1 MAVTPQELDQMVAAK
16 VKELAEH
23 RLEQMVRE
31 QVQAVLGAEA
41 QKSGRQKRVA
51 IVSSKGTLDAA
62 YPPLIL
68 ATTAAALDMEVGVFF
83 TFFGLHILKK
93 KGLENLKFVP
103 VANPAMPMPMPNLL
117 GALPGMT
124 GLATLMM
131 KQTIK
136 QKQIASIPE
145 LMEVAKES
153 GVKLWPCQMTM
164 DMMDIKWEDLI
175 AGLEDPVGAATFLE
189 FASHADITQIGRAHV

>member
-1 MAVTPQELDQMVAAK
+1 MGLTSQEIDQVVAAK
-16 VKELAEH
+16 VRELAEH
-23 RLEQMVRE
+23 RLEELVRE
-31 QVQAVLGAEA
+31 QVKAVLEAEA
-41 QKSGRQKRVA
+41 RKTRPKRIA
-51 IVSSKGTLDAA
+51 IVASKGTLDAA

-68 ATTAAALDMEVGVFF
+68 ATTAAALDMEAGIFF
-83 TFFGLHILKK
+83 TFFGLQIVKK
-93 KGLENLKFVP
+93 RGLDNLKFVP

-136 QKQIASIPE
+136 QKHIASIPE
-145 LMEVAKES
+145 LMDLAKEC

-164 DMMDIKWEDLI
+164 DMMDIKREDLRSRSARLRSWNSRRPAI
-175 AGLEDPVGAATFLE
+175 LRSLCSATNN
-189 FASHADITQIGRAHV
+189 

>member
-1 MAVTPQELDQMVAAK
+1 MAVTPQELDQMVTAK
-16 VKELAEH
+16 VKEMAEH

-31 QVQAVLGAEA
+31 QVQAVLDAEA
-41 QKSGRQKRVA
+41 QKTARPKRVA

-68 ATTAAALDMEVGVFF
+68 ATTAAALDMETAVFF

-93 KGLENLKFVP
+93 KGLDHLKFVP

-136 QKQIASIPE
+136 HKHIASIPE
-145 LMEVAKES
+145 LMELAKES

-164 DMMDIKWEDLI
+164 DMMDIKREDLI
-175 AGLEDPVGAATFLE
+175 DGLEDPVGAATFLE
-189 FASHADITQIGRAHV
+189 FASHADITLYV

>member
-1 MAVTPQELDQMVAAK
+1 MGVSSQEMDDLVAAK

-23 RLEQMVRE
+23 RLEAMVRE
-31 QVQAVLGAEA
+31 HVKAALDAEA
-41 QKSGRQKRVA
+41 GQKARPKRLA

-68 ATTAAALDMEVGVFF
+68 ATTAAALDMEAGVFF

-93 KGLENLKFVP
+93 KELEHLKFVP
-103 VANPAMPMPMPNLL
+103 LANPAMPMPMPNLV

-136 QKQIASIPE
+136 QKHIASIPE
-145 LMEVAKES
+145 LMGLAIES

-164 DMMDIKWEDLI
+164 DMMGIKREDLI
-175 AGLEDPVGAATFLE
+175 DGLEEPVGAATFLE
-189 FASHADITQIGRAHV
+189 YASNSDISLFV

>member
-1 MAVTPQELDQMVAAK
+1 MGLTSQELDQVVAAK
-16 VKELAEH
+16 VRELAEH
-23 RLEQMVRE
+23 RLEELVRA
-31 QVQAVLGAEA
+31 QVKAALDAEA
-41 QKSGRQKRVA
+41 RKTRPKRIA

-83 TFFGLHILKK
+83 TFFGLQIVK
-93 KGLENLKFVP
+93 KGGVENLKFVP
-103 VANPAMPMPMPNLL
+103 VANPAMPMPIPNLV

-136 QKQIASIPE
+136 QKHIASLPE
-145 LMEVAKES
+145 LMDVAKES

-164 DMMDIKWEDLI
+164 DMMNIKREDLI
-175 AGLEDPVGAATFLE
+175 DGLQEPVGAATFLE
-189 FASHADITQIGRAHV
+189 FASSSDISLFV

>member
-1 MAVTPQELDQMVAAK
+1 MTQVSKQRILGKAEEIAGAVQKTVGRAVSNALQARMAIMSY
-16 VKELAEH
+16 
-23 RLEQMVRE
+23 M
-31 QVQAVLGAEA
+31 LGIALMRA
-41 QKSGRQKRVA
+41 F
-51 IVSSKGTLDAA
+51 
-62 YPPLIL
+62 L

-103 VANPAMPMPMPNLL
+103 VGNPAMPMPMPNLL

-136 QKQIASIPE
+136 QKHIASIPE
-145 LMEVAKES
+145 LMAIAQES

-164 DMMDIKWEDLI
+164 DMMDIKPDDLI
-175 AGLEDPVGAATFLE
+175 DGIEEPVGAATFLE
-189 FASHADITQIGRAHV
+189 YASHADITLYV

>member
-1 MAVTPQELDQMVAAK
+1 MGLTSQEIDQVVAAK

-23 RLEQMVRE
+23 RLEELVRE
-31 QVQAVLGAEA
+31 QVKAVLEAEA
-41 QKSGRQKRVA
+41 RKTRPKRIA
-51 IVSSKGTLDAA
+51 IVASKGTLDAA

-68 ATTAAALDMEVGVFF
+68 ATTAAALDMEAGIFF
-83 TFFGLHILKK
+83 TFFGLHVVKK
-93 KGLENLKFVP
+93 SGLDNLKFVP

-136 QKQIASIPE
+136 QKHIASIPE
-145 LMEVAKES
+145 LMDLAKEC

-164 DMMDIKWEDLI
+164 DMMDIKREELI
-175 AGLEDPVGAATFLE
+175 DGLQEPVGAATFLE
-189 FASHADITQIGRAHV
+189 FASTSDITLFV

>member
-1 MAVTPQELDQMVAAK
+1 MNVSAQELDQLVAAK
-16 VKELAEH
+16 VKELVEH
-23 RLEQMVRE
+23 RLEAMVRE
-31 QVQAVLGAEA
+31 QVKTALDAEA
-41 QKSGRQKRVA
+41 RRMARPKRLAV
-51 IVSSKGTLDAA
+51 VSSKGTLDAA

-68 ATTAAALDMEVGVFF
+68 ATTAAALDMEAGVFF

-93 KGLENLKFVP
+93 KELEHLKFVP
-103 VANPAMPMPMPNLL
+103 LANPAMPMPMPNLV

-136 QKQIASIPE
+136 QKHIASIPE
-145 LMEVAKES
+145 LMELAIES

-164 DMMDIKWEDLI
+164 DMMGIKREDLI
-175 AGLEDPVGAATFLE
+175 EGLEEPVGAATFLE
-189 FASHADITQIGRAHV
+189 YASNSDISLFV

>member
-1 MAVTPQELDQMVAAK
+1 MTTQELDQAVAAK

-31 QVQAVLGAEA
+31 QVQAVLEAERKKA
-41 QKSGRQKRVA
+41 TRPKRIA

-68 ATTAAALDMEVGVFF
+68 ATTAAALDMEAGIFF

-93 KGLENLKFVP
+93 NALERLKFVP
-103 VANPAMPMPMPNLL
+103 LANPAMPMPMPNLL

-136 QKQIASIPE
+136 HKHIASIPD
-145 LMEVAKES
+145 LMTIAKES

-164 DMMDIKWEDLI
+164 EMMNIKPDELI
-175 AGLEDPVGAATFLE
+175 DGVEAPVGAATFLE
-189 FASHADITQIGRAHV
+189 FASHADITLYV

>member
-1 MAVTPQELDQMVAAK
+1 MDVSAQELDHLVAAK

-23 RLEQMVRE
+23 RLEAMVRE
-31 QVQAVLGAEA
+31 QVKAALDAEA
-41 QKSGRQKRVA
+41 RRTARPKRIA
-51 IVSSKGTLDAA
+51 IVSSKGTLDTA

-68 ATTAAALDMEVGVFF
+68 ATTAAALDMEAGVFF

-93 KGLENLKFVP
+93 KELERLKFVP
-103 VANPAMPMPMPNLL
+103 LANPAMPMPMPNLL

-131 KQTIK
+131 KHTIK
-136 QKQIASIPE
+136 QKRIASIPE
-145 LMEVAKES
+145 LMELAIES

-164 DMMDIKWEDLI
+164 DMMGIKRQDLI
-175 AGLEDPVGAATFLE
+175 DGLEEPVGAATFLE
-189 FASHADITQIGRAHV
+189 YASNSDISLFV

>member
-1 MAVTPQELDQMVAAK
+1 MGVTSQELDQMVAAK

-23 RLEQMVRE
+23 RLEEMVRE
-31 QVQAVLGAEA
+31 QVKTALDAQSQAGH
-41 QKSGRQKRVA
+41 RPKRIA
-51 IVSSKGTLDAA
+51 LVSSKGTLDAA

-68 ATTAAALDMEVGVFF
+68 ATTAAALDMEAGIFF

-93 KGLENLKFVP
+93 GSAEHLKFVP
-103 VANPAMPMPMPNLL
+103 VANPAMPMPLPNLV

-136 QKQIASIPE
+136 QKRITSVPE
-145 LMEVAKES
+145 LMDLAKES

-164 DMMDIKWEDLI
+164 DMMGIKREDLI
-175 AGLEDPVGAATFLE
+175 DGLEEPVGAATFLE
-189 FASHADITQIGRAHV
+189 YASNSDITLFV

>member
-1 MAVTPQELDQMVAAK
+1 MGLTSQDIDHVVAAT

-23 RLEQMVRE
+23 RLEELVRE
-31 QVQAVLGAEA
+31 QVKAVLEAEA
-41 QKSGRQKRVA
+41 RKTRPKRVA
-51 IVSSKGTLDAA
+51 IVASKGTLDTA

-68 ATTAAALDMEVGVFF
+68 ATTAAALDMEAGIFF
-83 TFFGLHILKK
+83 TFFGLEIVKK
-93 KGLENLKFVP
+93 SGLGNLKFVP

-124 GLATLMM
+124 GLATFMM

-136 QKQIASIPE
+136 QKHIASIPE
-145 LMEVAKES
+145 LMDLAKEC

-164 DMMDIKWEDLI
+164 DMMDIKREELI
-175 AGLEDPVGAATFLE
+175 DGLQEPVGAATFLE
-189 FASHADITQIGRAHV
+189 FASSSDITLFV

>member
-1 MAVTPQELDQMVAAK
+1 MGLTSQEIDQVVAAK

-23 RLEQMVRE
+23 RLEELVRE
-31 QVQAVLGAEA
+31 QVKAVLDAEA
-41 QKSGRQKRVA
+41 RKARPKRIA

-68 ATTAAALDMEVGVFF
+68 ATTAAALDMEAGIFF
-83 TFFGLHILKK
+83 TFFGLQIVKK
-93 KGLENLKFVP
+93 RGLDNLKFVP

-136 QKQIASIPE
+136 QKHIASIPE
-145 LMEVAKES
+145 LMDLAKEC

-164 DMMDIKWEDLI
+164 DMMDIKREELI
-175 AGLEDPVGAATFLE
+175 DGLQEPVGAATFLE
-189 FASHADITQIGRAHV
+189 FASTSDITLFV

>member
-1 MAVTPQELDQMVAAK
+1 MDVTSQELDQMVAAK

-23 RLEQMVRE
+23 RLEEMVRE
-31 QVQAVLGAEA
+31 QVKTALDAQSQA
-41 QKSGRQKRVA
+41 GRRPKRIA
-51 IVSSKGTLDAA
+51 LVSSKGTLDAA

-68 ATTAAALDMEVGVFF
+68 ATTAAALDMEAGIFF

-93 KGLENLKFVP
+93 GSAEHLKFVP
-103 VANPAMPMPMPNLL
+103 VANPAMPMPLPNLV

-136 QKQIASIPE
+136 QKRITSVPE
-145 LMEVAKES
+145 LMDLAKES

-164 DMMDIKWEDLI
+164 DMMGIKREDLI
-175 AGLEDPVGAATFLE
+175 DGLEEPVGAATFLE
-189 FASHADITQIGRAHV
+189 YASNSDITLFV

>member
-1 MAVTPQELDQMVAAK
+1 MGLTSQEIDQVVAAK

-23 RLEQMVRE
+23 RLEELVRE
-31 QVQAVLGAEA
+31 QVKSVLEAEA
-41 QKSGRQKRVA
+41 RKTRPKRIA
-51 IVSSKGTLDAA
+51 IVASKGTLDAA

-68 ATTAAALDMEVGVFF
+68 ATTAAALDMEAGIFF
-83 TFFGLHILKK
+83 TFFGLQIVKK
-93 KGLENLKFVP
+93 RGLDNLKFVP

-136 QKQIASIPE
+136 QKHIASIPE
-145 LMEVAKES
+145 LMDLAKEC

-164 DMMDIKWEDLI
+164 DMMDIKREELI
-175 AGLEDPVGAATFLE
+175 DGLQEPVGAATFLE
-189 FASHADITQIGRAHV
+189 FASTSDITLFV

>member
-1 MAVTPQELDQMVAAK
+1 MGLTSQEIDHVVAAT

-23 RLEQMVRE
+23 RLEELVRE
-31 QVQAVLGAEA
+31 QVKAVLEAEA
-41 QKSGRQKRVA
+41 RKTRPKRIA
-51 IVSSKGTLDAA
+51 IVASKGTLDAA

-68 ATTAAALDMEVGVFF
+68 ATTAAALDMEAGIFF
-83 TFFGLHILKK
+83 TFFGLEIVKK
-93 KGLENLKFVP
+93 SGLENLKFVP
-103 VANPAMPMPMPNLL
+103 IANPAMPMPMPNLL

-136 QKQIASIPE
+136 QKHIASIPE
-145 LMEVAKES
+145 LMGLAKEC

-164 DMMDIKWEDLI
+164 DMMNIKRGELI
-175 AGLEDPVGAATFLE
+175 DGVQEPVGAATFLE
-189 FASHADITQIGRAHV
+189 YASSSDITLFV

>member
-1 MAVTPQELDQMVAAK
+1 MGLTSQEIDQVVAAK

-23 RLEQMVRE
+23 RLEELVRE
-31 QVQAVLGAEA
+31 QVKAALEAEA
-41 QKSGRQKRVA
+41 RKTKPKRVA
-51 IVSSKGTLDAA
+51 IVASKGTLDAA

-68 ATTAAALDMEVGVFF
+68 ATTAAALDMEAGVFF
-83 TFFGLHILKK
+83 TFFGLQIVKK
-93 KGLENLKFVP
+93 NGLGNLKFVP

-136 QKQIASIPE
+136 QKHIASIPE
-145 LMEVAKES
+145 LMELAKEC

-164 DMMDIKWEDLI
+164 DMMDIKREELI
-175 AGLEDPVGAATFLE
+175 DGLQEPVGAATFLE
-189 FASHADITQIGRAHV
+189 FASNSDITLFV

>member
-1 MAVTPQELDQMVAAK
+1 MAVTPQELDQVVAAK

-31 QVQAVLGAEA
+31 QVRAALDAEA
-41 QKSGRQKRVA
+41 KKSSRPKRVA

-136 QKQIASIPE
+136 HKHIASIPE
-145 LMEVAKES
+145 LMELAKES

-164 DMMDIKWEDLI
+164 DMMDIKWNDLI
-175 AGLEDPVGAATFLE
+175 DGLEEPVGAATFLE
-189 FASHADITQIGRAHV
+189 FASHADITLYV

>member
-1 MAVTPQELDQMVAAK
+1 MGTTSQDLDQLVAAK

-23 RLEQMVRE
+23 RLEELVRE
-31 QVQAVLGAEA
+31 QVKAALASEA
-41 QKSGRQKRVA
+41 SKATRPKRIA

-68 ATTAAALDMEVGVFF
+68 ATTAAALDMEAAVFF

-93 KGLENLKFVP
+93 EGIEKLKFVP
-103 VANPAMPMPMPNLL
+103 LANPAMPMPMPNLV

-136 QKQIASIPE
+136 QKHIASIPE
-145 LMEVAKES
+145 LMDLAKES

-164 DMMDIKWEDLI
+164 DMMDIKREDLI
-175 AGLEDPVGAATFLE
+175 EGLEAPVGAATFLE
-189 FASHADITQIGRAHV
+189 YASHSDITLFV

>member
-1 MAVTPQELDQMVAAK
+1 VA
-16 VKELAEH
+16 
-23 RLEQMVRE
+23 
-31 QVQAVLGAEA
+31 
-41 QKSGRQKRVA
+41 
-51 IVSSKGTLDAA
+51 SKGTLDAA

-68 ATTAAALDMEVGVFF
+68 ATTAAALDMEAGVFF

-93 KGLENLKFVP
+93 KGLGALKFVP

-136 QKQIASIPE
+136 QKHIASIPE
-145 LMEVAKES
+145 LMDVAKES

-164 DMMDIKWEDLI
+164 EMMGIKREDLI
-175 AGLEDPVGAATFLE
+175 DGLEEPVGAATFLE
-189 FASHADITQIGRAHV
+189 FASHGAITLFV

>member
-31 QVQAVLGAEA
+31 QVRAALDVEA
-41 QKSGRQKRVA
+41 KKSSRPKRVA

-136 QKQIASIPE
+136 QKNIASIPE
-145 LMEVAKES
+145 LMELAKES

-164 DMMDIKWEDLI
+164 DMMDIKWNDLI
-175 AGLEDPVGAATFLE
+175 DGLEEPVGAATFLE
-189 FASHADITQIGRAHV
+189 FASHADITLYV

>member
-1 MAVTPQELDQMVAAK
+1 MGLTSQEIDQVVAAK

-23 RLEQMVRE
+23 RLEELVRE
-31 QVQAVLGAEA
+31 QVKAALEAEA
-41 QKSGRQKRVA
+41 RKTKPKRVA
-51 IVSSKGTLDAA
+51 IVASKGTLDAA

-68 ATTAAALDMEVGVFF
+68 ATTAAALDMEAGIFF
-83 TFFGLHILKK
+83 TFFGLQIVKK
-93 KGLENLKFVP
+93 SGLGNLKFVP

-136 QKQIASIPE
+136 QKHIASIPE
-145 LMEVAKES
+145 LMALAKEC

-164 DMMDIKWEDLI
+164 DMMDIKREELI
-175 AGLEDPVGAATFLE
+175 DGLQEPVGAATFLE
-189 FASHADITQIGRAHV
+189 FASSSDITLFV

>member
-31 QVQAVLGAEA
+31 QVRAALDAEA
-41 QKSGRQKRVA
+41 RKSSRPKRVA

-136 QKQIASIPE
+136 QKNIASIPE
-145 LMEVAKES
+145 LMDVAKES

-164 DMMDIKWEDLI
+164 DMMDIKWSDLI
-175 AGLEDPVGAATFLE
+175 DGLEEPVGAATFLE
-189 FASHADITQIGRAHV
+189 FASHAEITLYV

>member
-31 QVQAVLGAEA
+31 QVRAALDAEA
-41 QKSGRQKRVA
+41 QKSSRPKRVA

-93 KGLENLKFVP
+93 KGLENL
-103 VANPAMPMPMPNLL
+103 
-117 GALPGMT
+117 
-124 GLATLMM
+124 
-131 KQTIK
+131 
-136 QKQIASIPE
+136 
-145 LMEVAKES
+145 
-153 GVKLWPCQMTM
+153 
-164 DMMDIKWEDLI
+164 
-175 AGLEDPVGAATFLE
+175 
-189 FASHADITQIGRAHV
+189 